1 MSTGDH
7 HAGARGHQ
15 SFLLVDRCLKDPEVR
30 RLLHRHELLDDNYD
44 IPYLAGY
51 STDGKIIYVDRHLP
65 EKLEYH
71 HDGRQRDYDPRRFL
85 IDHESMEKALI
96 DAFGWRYAHAHEAA
110 TAYERRH
117 VLQSGLLWQPYQDA
131 YRPYI
136 KADEHEKLKKVPAEL
151 DLTPYE
157 DSPKLLHHL
166 QKVMR

>member
-1 MSTGDH
+1 MSDSKKTI
-7 HAGARGHQ
+7 
-15 SFLLVDRCLKDPEVR
+15 
-30 RLLHRHELLDDNYD
+30 DNYLNSVKETIENLD
-44 IPYLAGY
+44 RAQLEKAVEAFMRAYR
-51 STDGKIIYVDRHLP
+51 DGKTIYVDRHLP

-71 HDGRQRDYDPRRFL
+71 HDGKQRDYDPRRFL